1 MARRNKQEQKPA
13 DREELAAGLAASMPA
28 DRNGLLSEAMAAV
41 TALHAAVLCSD
52 SAAATE
58 AADRYEAT
66 VWKLNGGTFFACR
79 ADKDSAGRVIEQHCK
94 AVPGQV
100 PMWGQTGQF
109 VIEVDGI
116 RALVLFGDGFGVGRT
131 HYEFHAVDL
140 DRPFISETG
149 YRSHFDNLVAGK
161 TVAEAAAAIC
171 AGFLATERRHKIK
184 GKDLEWLMAHPLPSW
199 CTDLAPPARREP
211 APAAPVEVAQS
222 IPAGF
227 ALVDVVL
234 PKHKAFIVRKW
245 AEEAKAKI
253 AAARAATLNAKGKG
267 RAKAKGRDPASS
279 KTTMS
284 CSIVKPDDGEQ
295 RPAYWAGFSTGD
307 RVRTKAGTTG
317 VFVLGDDKFIGY
329 LVPDK
334 LAGGVPNPD
343 AGKAGLR
350 SHKFSVTPNELEHFQ
365 EPTQPAIVETGDAT
379 AAPFEPGQRC
389 EVATSRFPSDVGRRI
404 VVTKVNRDFRSV
416 WAHDDKPI
424 RYRTNRNGRRVVDY
438 DPRCVES
445 IYGFEQLKILTNQ
458 ESKNE

>member
-13 DREELAAGLAASMPA
+13 DREEIAAGLAASMPA
-28 DRNGLLSEAMAAV
+28 DRDGLLAEAMAAV
-41 TALHAAVLCSD
+41 TALHTAALASD
-52 SAAATE
+52 REAATE
-58 AADRYEAT
+58 AAGRYEA
-66 VWKLNGGTFFACR
+66 VIWKLNGGTFFACL
-79 ADKDSAGRVIEQHCK
+79 AEKDSAGRVVERHCK

-100 PMWGQTGQF
+100 PMWGQSGQF

-116 RALVLFGDGFGVGRT
+116 RSLVIFGDGFGVGRT

-149 YRSHFDNLVAGK
+149 YRSHFDNLVGGQ
-161 TVAEAAAAIC
+161 TVAEAAAAIFL
-171 AGFLATERRHKIK
+171 GFLTAERRQKIK
-184 GKDLEWLMAHPLPSW
+184 GKNLEWVMARPLPSW
-199 CTDLAPPARREP
+199 CSDLAPPARREP
-211 APAAPVEVAQS
+211 AAPVEAES

-253 AAARAATLNAKGKG
+253 EAAKAANLNAKGK
-267 RAKAKGRDPASS
+267 RQARTKERDPASS
-279 KTTMS
+279 KPTMT
-284 CSIVKPDDGEQ
+284 CSAVKSDDGGQ
-295 RPAYWAGFSTGD
+295 RPTYWAGFSTGD

-343 AGKAGLR
+343 AGKAVLR
-350 SHKFSVTPNELEHFQ
+350 SHKFSVTPADLEHFQ
-365 EPTQPAIVETGDAT
+365 EQHPIVENNDAGS
-379 AAPFEPGQRC
+379 AALEPGRRC
-389 EVATSRFPSDVGRRI
+389 EVVTSRFPADVGKLI
-404 VVTKVNRDFRSV
+404 VVTRVNRDCGSV
-416 WAHDDKPI
+416 WGYDDKPI

-438 DPRCVES
+438 DPRCIET
-445 IYGFEQLKILTNQ
+445 IYRFEQLKILTNQ
-458 ESKNE
+458 ENKNE

>member
-1 MARRNKQEQKPA
+1 MARRNKQEQKPV
-13 DREELAAGLAASMPA
+13 DREAIAAGLAASMPA
-28 DRNGLLSEAMAAV
+28 DRDGLLSEAMAAV
-41 TALHAAVLCSD
+41 TALHVAVLEND
-52 SAAATE
+52 STAATE
-58 AADRYEAT
+58 AADRYEAA

-79 ADKDSAGRVIEQHCK
+79 AEKDSAGRVIEQHCK

-116 RALVLFGDGFGVGRT
+116 RALVCFGDGFGVGRT

-149 YRSHFDNLVAGK
+149 YRSHFDNLVAGQ
-161 TVAEAAAAIC
+161 TVAEAAAAIFSR
-171 AGFLATERRHKIK
+171 FLTSERRQKIK
-184 GKDLEWLMAHPLPSW
+184 GENLEWVMANPLPSW
-199 CTDLAPPARREP
+199 CSDLAPPARREP
-211 APAAPVEVAQS
+211 AAPAEVAPA

-253 AAARAATLNAKGKG
+253 EAAKAATLNAKGKRRTG
-267 RAKAKGRDPASS
+267 RAERDPASS
-279 KTTMS
+279 KATMT
-284 CSIVKPDDGEQ
+284 CSTVKSDDDGR

-307 RVRTKAGTTG
+307 RVRTKAGTIG

-343 AGKAGLR
+343 AGKTVLR
-350 SHKFSVTPNELEHFQ
+350 SHKFSVTPTDLEHFQ
-365 EPTQPAIVETGDAT
+365 EQHPIVENGAT
-379 AAPFEPGQRC
+379 SPAPFERGQRC
-389 EVATSRFPSDVGRRI
+389 EIVTSRFPADIGKRI
-404 VVTKVNRDFRSV
+404 VVTRVNLEFRSV

-424 RYRTNRNGRRVVDY
+424 RYRINRNGRKVVDY
-438 DPRCVES
+438 DPRCIETG
-445 IYGFEQLKILTNQ
+445 YGFDQLKVLNNQ
-458 ESKNE
+458 ENKNE